1 MNNEPVSEKEYSENE
16 HSMKGRALIIAA
28 LLIACLV
35 LGLITFKVLAKPKIT
50 GVKSLVAANIRAQ
63 SKVKNYHMDGD
74 VGMDITFDNEELQS
88 LQAMFDLKLPV
99 KMTLRSDAGSESAH
113 VITDAAMTIFGNTV
127 PVQSSESYLDMKNMA
142 VYSRTGE
149 SAQWKKSGDHADQ
162 MGFKELLGGIAVAGK
177 TVMEN
182 ASFSETDEFYTLTMP
197 AEKTGDII
205 KDLHLLDRV
214 DLGIADVRDISVEG
228 GQIVYNVDKTTL
240 LVSSVDLVDVDC
252 RGKGTYAEISVDLRF
267 MVNGSFVFS
276 RYNEV
281 EESKYMIPPEVIR
294 LTEE

>member
-16 HSMKGRALIIAA
+16 HSMKGRALIIAV
-28 LLIACLV
+28 LLIACLA
-35 LGLITFKVLAKPKIT
+35 LGLIAFKAFARPKIT

-74 VGMDITFDNEELQS
+74 VDMDITFDNEELQS

-127 PVQSSESYLDMKNMA
+127 QVQSSESYLDMKNMA

-214 DLGIADVRDISVEG
+214 ELGIADVRDISVEG